1 MKKFLSIGLAL
12 AFCVATL
19 SGIESQK
26 ALSNADKELLFGNAE
41 VNVAFLDNAEMEE
54 TKGELWLTAIGIT
67 GLTWG
72 LNCIFNKSCKDIS
85 FTSPP
90 INW

>member
-26 ALSNADKELLFGNAE
+26 NTFKYR
-41 VNVAFLDNAEMEE
+41 
-54 TKGELWLTAIGIT
+54 
-67 GLTWG
+67 
-72 LNCIFNKSCKDIS
+72 
-85 FTSPP
+85 
-90 INW
+90 